1 MAAAT
6 ALPSLSQVESLDTTY
21 LAEAQQYWSHTGNQW
36 DQVFTEIHESMS
48 TPGGMPWNGQAA
60 AAGQERAYIDMV
72 KVRGATFQLHEAA
85 GTARLGDARL
95 QECKQE
101 VLDAVR
107 DARVAGFEVGEDY
120 SVTDRSRGG
129 SAELQAERLA
139 QAEGHAAFIRHRVA
153 ALVAADQ
160 ELAREITAA
169 TEEIENLTF
178 FERPAA
184 VDDKHDA
191 AQPVDQHWKQEPTP
205 TPKPGSANGPSA
217 DDIRRVLENLPEGS
231 DPQIKEVRSPEEL
244 ERLWEWMTRNGVDN
258 PNLYGDLTERE
269 LDGVTPQIRPT
280 NRRLMSAFRVRAALP
295 RFTSTLEGECQT
307 FQSEPDP
314 HQSGRPDLLGHRPKR
329 DPLYPN
335 QLRPRRCR
343 TKSRNFLSDRGLPRT
358 HRPPDRTRFTARS
371 TIVFSRRCWAKNPMK
386 SHEQRGLISCAA
398 ALKSLG
404 YLPT

>member
-21 LAEAQQYWSHTGNQW
+21 LVEAQQYWSHTGNQW

-129 SAELQAERLA
+129 SAELRAERLA

-169 TEEIENLTF
+169 TDDIDNLTF

-184 VDDKHDA
+184 TDDKHNA

-244 ERLWEWMTRNGVDN
+244 ERLWEWMTRNGVNN
-258 PNLYGDLTERE
+258 PNLYGDTAKGEWKGLPDGTRVGRREAADSTKKPALDISFPGEDGYTKVHINPRGGVPDIPKRARPAPTEMPEPSRRPAEARPAVPKPAQAPPLPDGIPKLPLGPGLTAHSPATGPHPVYGPEHHSIQPP
-269 LDGVTPQIRPT
+269 LLGD
-280 NRRLMSAFRVRAALP
+280 
-295 RFTSTLEGECQT
+295 
-307 FQSEPDP
+307 EPDEVP
-314 HQSGRPDLLGHRPKR
+314 
-329 DPLYPN
+329 
-335 QLRPRRCR
+335 
-343 TKSRNFLSDRGLPRT
+343 
-358 HRPPDRTRFTARS
+358 
-371 TIVFSRRCWAKNPMK
+371 
-386 SHEQRGLISCAA
+386 
-398 ALKSLG
+398 
-404 YLPT
+404 